1 MCWHDSLSRLLLL
14 ILYADISVCRSKA
27 LLESNWF
34 MRMNVPVQTPD
45 ILDIGDLCL
54 MLILVSLSL
63 FLHLFRLMSLSL
75 VFFLAFR
82 SSLDYIKYVYESF
95 HKSEINLNILSNMRL
110 LIFLYFR
117 LLVSIYS
124 CWWHL
129 SDMSETEVR
138 N

>member
-63 FLHLFRLMSLSL
+63 LTSFPFDEFISG
-75 VFFLAFR
+75 FFLAFR

-117 LLVSIYS
+117 LLVSIHS